1 VRQAWGAALL
11 LIALVLTIGF
21 VLRKPVRSRSAAPP
35 GGPPSLATAAVGPP
49 ANRSADEASG
59 VIWSAGAGWSVGPT
73 AFGFVSNKK
82 SGTTTV
88 AALLSDLLS
97 QSLMAGGGGGDAR
110 GDGGGNM
117 LRLLDGFDVLH
128 HAHPSAAMWIEAVGR
143 EAWGAALTFTLVRD
157 PWARAVSLFEQRV
170 SMCSDETSDG
180 DSSDSDSSG
189 DSSGDGS
196 DSDSSG
202 DSSGDSSDD
211 GSCDNCA
218 DGKLNFTSA
227 ACSMLRTPPR
237 LHTYC
242 TRTARSRARPR
253 GASGLPLL
261 C

>member
-1 VRQAWGAALL
+1 M
-11 LIALVLTIGF
+11 F
-21 VLRKPVRSRSAAPP
+21 
-35 GGPPSLATAAVGPP
+35 
-49 ANRSADEASG
+49 
-59 VIWSAGAGWSVGPT
+59 WSAGAGWSFGPT
-73 AFGFVSNKK
+73 SFGFVSNKK
-82 SGTTTV
+82 SGTTSV
-88 AALLSDLLS
+88 AALLS
-97 QSLMAGGGGGDAR
+97 QSLMAGD
-110 GDGGGNM
+110 GGNM
-117 LRLLDGFDVLH
+117 LRLLDGFDVLN
-128 HAHPSAAMWIEAVGR
+128 HAHPSAAMWIDAVGR

-180 DSSDSDSSG
+180 DSSDSDTRSSG
-189 DSSGDGS
+189 DSSGESSSNGISVDQGS
-196 DSDSSG
+196 S
-202 DSSGDSSDD
+202 DSSDD
-211 GSCDNCA
+211 GSCANCA

>member
-1 VRQAWGAALL
+1 
-11 LIALVLTIGF
+11 
-21 VLRKPVRSRSAAPP
+21 
-35 GGPPSLATAAVGPP
+35 
-49 ANRSADEASG
+49 
-59 VIWSAGAGWSVGPT
+59 
-73 AFGFVSNKK
+73 
-82 SGTTTV
+82 
-88 AALLSDLLS
+88 
-97 QSLMAGGGGGDAR
+97 
-110 GDGGGNM
+110 M

-196 DSDSSG
+196 DGSPGDQGSSDSSYD
-202 DSSGDSSDD
+202 DS
-211 GSCDNCA
+211 CANCA

-242 TRTARSRARPR
+242 TRTARAAAHGREAPRACHCYTRYAHASPRLHRAVSWRRRQRHR
-253 GASGLPLL
+253 GAASEDGGAP
-261 C
+261 